1 MSLFFFVIG
10 AWAISLL
17 GSFLLDFIQKR
28 AKKQTHEQSF
38 QSLPFSFFVLSPH
51 LSLSPPVTKLPVNS
65 SAQAL
70 QASSDFYGC
79 ETWTLLADSEKRIQ
93 AFEFKCMRK
102 LLHTSYLEHETND
115 QVLSKINFLVG
126 PQEPLLATVKRRK
139 LAWFEYATHLDS
151 LSKTILQGTLEGGR
165 CRGQQRKCWIDNIT
179 EWTSLPMAEL
189 LTRAS
194 CRKDWQRI
202 SAESS
207 LMSS

>member
-51 LSLSPPVTKLPVNS
+51 LSLSPLVTKLPVNS

-93 AFEFKCMRK
+93 DFGTKCPRK
-102 LLHTSYLEHETND
+102 TSPHLLLVTKDQRPGAERDQLPSESTGTSSGIRACYT
-115 QVLSKINFLVG
+115 
-126 PQEPLLATVKRRK
+126 PQWPLQNHSSGRLWEWATP
-139 LAWFEYATHLDS
+139 W
-151 LSKTILQGTLEGGR
+151 
-165 CRGQQRKCWIDNIT
+165 
-179 EWTSLPMAEL
+179 
-189 LTRAS
+189 
-194 CRKDWQRI
+194 
-202 SAESS
+202 SAEEM
-207 LMSS
+207 LDGQHQRVDIPAHGRTAHDDLPKKRLEVDLC